1 MWSPQSGLRSA
12 QGIWLAEAPRSV
24 NFAVWWDGDLLR
36 ELLDRNRIDK
46 WDWERSA
53 LTNIFTAQGAT
64 WVNGSKA
71 TPVLSA
77 DILGDWREEVI
88 FRTPDNKELRIYST
102 TIPTPHRLRCLML
115 DRQYR
120 VSVAA
125 QNVAYNQ
132 PPHTSFFLGE
142 GMKPGAPNQDKAP
155 AP

>member
-1 MWSPQSGLRSA
+1 M
-12 QGIWLAEAPRSV
+12 
-24 NFAVWWDGDLLR
+24 
-36 ELLDRNRIDK
+36 
-46 WDWERSA
+46 
-53 LTNIFTAQGAT
+53 
-64 WVNGSKA
+64 NGSKA